1 VYGYLRKNF
10 TLNFLVLFHD
20 MKKIWFLIKFTASF
34 LLSILAISLLFY
46 REFSIGSLI
55 SSLILLVVAISPWLV
70 QPYGAIVPK
79 NKLTKRVNAGLERVL
94 MLIIAISFF
103 GIVYSL
109 GISVDY
115 AFYLV
120 MLALSAVIILIP
132 VVAVMYQ
139 IKIQRNADKL
149 ARSSAKKSAEIN
161 GNMHLMLGQLKSDDA
176 NALRRIIE
184 SLEEDRT
191 KKMKIGS
198 SFIVPFLFIFA
209 MGIAMLILTFF
220 NFK

>member
-1 VYGYLRKNF
+1 
-10 TLNFLVLFHD
+10 

-139 IKIQRNADKL
+139 IKIQRNSDKL

-161 GNMHLMLGQLKSDDA
+161 EDMHLMLGQLKSDDA
-176 NALRRIIE
+176 NALRSIIE

-191 KKMKIGS
+191 KKMKMGS

>member
-1 VYGYLRKNF
+1 
-10 TLNFLVLFHD
+10 

-70 QPYGAIVPK
+70 QPYGAIAPK

-94 MLIIAISFF
+94 MLIITMSFF
-103 GIVYSL
+103 GIVYSF

-120 MLALSAVIILIP
+120 MLALSAVTILIP

-139 IKIQRNADKL
+139 IKIQRSEVKSVKKL
-149 ARSSAKKSAEIN
+149 EETNNDIN
-161 GNMHLMLGQLKSDDA
+161 RVLGQLKVDDA
-176 NALRRIIE
+176 NALRSIVE

-191 KKMKIGS
+191 KKMKIRMDS
-198 SFIVPFLFIFA
+198 SFIVPFLFVFA
-209 MGIAMLILTFF
+209 MGIATLILTLF